1 MLRGKAGDL
10 GGTGRQALVGEGLFT
25 TSFTLDGKSK
35 LLNLSVRRTGWE
47 AGPEIAISVARSPK
61 ATTPDVPPPISEQE

>member
-35 LLNLSVRRTGWE
+35 LLNLSVRTGWE
-47 AGPEIAISVARSPK
+47 AGPERSCCTISQSQDSGCSA
-61 ATTPDVPPPISEQE
+61 AHF

>member
-35 LLNLSVRRTGWE
+35 LLNLSVKTGWE

-61 ATTPDVPPPISEQE
+61 AKTPDVPPPISEQE